1 MSGASATFGL
11 LFTGDETY
19 AVIKQ
24 SETSADRLGQSETN
38 ADRPGGVAK
47 AAAWC
52 VVRAARWG
60 PLVSAGGAERRAGM
74 LFFLLVG
81 VWL

>member
-19 AVIKQ
+19 TVIKHLKRAQ
-24 SETSADRLGQSETN
+24 IGWANLKRMQIGRAASQRR
-38 ADRPGGVAK
+38 RPG
-47 AAAWC
+47 C